1 MEKNILFYTSLVI
14 EFILLAIYAIVGF
27 ACDAISKVI
36 GVLVSIPIII
46 GVVAYSLLT
55 NERTCPTWIKSLYT
69 FAGDWRLK
77 RSNYKVTSFLLR
89 SILD

>member
-14 EFILLAIYAIVGF
+14 EFILLAIYAVMGF
-27 ACDAISKVI
+27 ACDVISKVI
-36 GVLVSIPIII
+36 GMLVSIPIII
-46 GVVAYSLLT
+46 GVIAYSLFA
-55 NERTCPTWIKSLYT
+55 NKRTCPTWIKNLYT
-69 FAGDWRLK
+69 FAGDWRFK